1 MTANNGTVCYDAD
14 FDPYGGE
21 HPYTNTC
28 LQNYKFEGKE
38 RDTETGNDEFGARYY
53 SERFGRWLSSD
64 WSSVPVAVPYA
75 NLTNPQTLNLYAM
88 VSDDPETSA
97 DLDGHTDQASYGNS
111 GAGVQTCAS
120 SGAGAS
126 GTTAS
131 GCGNNASAS
140 QVQNQLSAADVTKI
154 VLQAQKSGG
163 DPVSTGMQIFN
174 GLGNNVSVT
183 GDALRQGV
191 KDSKVDLGGAAADLI
206 QHADNISKSGSNVT
220 ITNSSAFSSKQGDV
234 TISFAKTVSFSV
246 GADKK
251 TGLPGFS
258 QIQGLSGRQGKL
270 GAGVTKIQVVQRG
283 DGKFARLDLSVPF
296 VHPEILLQ

>member
-140 QVQNQLSAADVTKI
+140 QAQNQNQDQTQQNQQPTNQNQEKK
-154 VLQAQKSGG
+154 QDQEKDQQKTPLDAGSGSGG
-163 DPVSTGMQIFN
+163 
-174 GLGNNVSVT
+174 
-183 GDALRQGV
+183 
-191 KDSKVDLGGAAADLI
+191 
-206 QHADNISKSGSNVT
+206 
-220 ITNSSAFSSKQGDV
+220 
-234 TISFAKTVSFSV
+234 
-246 GADKK
+246 
-251 TGLPGFS
+251 
-258 QIQGLSGRQGKL
+258 GRQPRGGERGKTSKPDNPAKHTRPSKDHPGQYEVQDHQTGKWVLKPKGWSPATQRVIL
-270 GAGVTKIQVVQRG
+270 GVEVGVAAYVIYRVVRMLPSL
-283 DGKFARLDLSVPF
+283 APPLWETIPLNAALP
-296 VHPEILLQ
+296 